1 MTENWKAK
9 IAALERQKDGAYTE
23 RNRLVAALAWMAI
36 AFGWR
41 AGVSPDTTQDGWD
54 LVFIKTPNGQLSWH
68 IPSSE
73 ADLFDGLPPY
83 LGEWDGHTSQE
94 KYERLANLFQIIRPL
109 T

>member
-23 RNRLVAALAWMAI
+23 RNRLISALAWMAI

-41 AGVSPDTTQDGWD
+41 AGVWASDEPGWN
-54 LVFIKTPNGQLSWH
+54 LVFVETPNGQLSWH
-68 IPSSE
+68 YSDSE
-73 ADLFDGLPPY
+73 ADLFEGLPPY
-83 LGEWDGHTSQE
+83 IGPWDGHTTEE
-94 KYERLANLFQIIRPL
+94 KYERLSNLFQIIRPL